1 MDKRQK
7 DILASM
13 KRDKKKNFED
23 FVNLNITAL
32 KETYGISDK
41 DMSDREFTLS
51 LTGMTPCFIDH
62 YDFKLF
68 SSVYAK
74 ELVDQVKIFSVD
86 MVEQGA
92 YSKEEIMSDMEYT
105 QNVIKGKSALRAAYN
120 ENKSALEAQY
130 QDLDARKPGMRK
142 M

>member
-1 MDKRQK
+1 
-7 DILASM
+7 
-13 KRDKKKNFED
+13 
-23 FVNLNITAL
+23 
-32 KETYGISDK
+32 
-41 DMSDREFTLS
+41 
-51 LTGMTPCFIDH
+51 MTPCFIDH

-86 MVEQGA
+86 MVEQGI
-92 YSKEEIMSDMEYT
+92 YSKEGIMGDMEYT
-105 QNVIKGKSALRAAYN
+105 QDVIKGKSALRAAYN
-120 ENKSALEAQY
+120 KNRNALNARY